1 MWVILQIDDLFMARK
16 IELKLAEKAKYDSNS
31 SSHRNG
37 SQGIDFCCG
46 CSSVVTWGKS
56 LNRIY
61 HVLIQP

>member
-1 MWVILQIDDLFMARK
+1 MDDLFIARK
-16 IELKLAEKAKYDSNS
+16 IEQRLAEKAKYDSNS
-31 SSHRNG
+31 SSCWNG

-46 CSSVVTWGKS
+46 CSSLITQGKS